1 MASFINRPPVSSGTK
16 WLKLKLI
23 KLFTILLTQQNI
35 SQSWRVY
42 LEHPEVSPKGDLLF
56 WMQNRLQTTQ
66 VTHNMKFTRKI
77 IFNLRNHIVYKCIY
91 QFMWHVNTSI
101 IPNPQMIVRR
111 MKPLRLARTRP
122 TPQGRLHSLALS
134 PQAGEFSSLKIQ
146 ASHPAR
152 SRGATSQTLK
162 VEYDCA

>member
-1 MASFINRPPVSSGTK
+1 M
-16 WLKLKLI
+16 
-23 KLFTILLTQQNI
+23 
-35 SQSWRVY
+35 
-42 LEHPEVSPKGDLLF
+42 
-56 WMQNRLQTTQ
+56 
-66 VTHNMKFTRKI
+66 
-77 IFNLRNHIVYKCIY
+77 CIY
-91 QFMWHVNTSI
+91 KFMCHINTTD
-101 IPNPQMIVRR
+101 PQMMARR

-134 PQAGEFSSLKIQ
+134 LPAGESSSHRIQ